1 MEKVYIYKIFER
13 FWHWSQALII
23 FFLMLTGFE
32 IHGSFGSYELFGFEN
47 SVVWHQIA
55 AWAFLTLIVF
65 AIFWHITS
73 GEWKQYIPT
82 TKLIKEQFMYYIG
95 GIFKNAPHPT
105 NKTVYNK
112 FNPLQR
118 MIYLG
123 LKILVIPVMV
133 ISGFIYLYFQYPKFG
148 IELESL
154 DTVALIHTLGAY
166 ILIAFVIAHVYLTT
180 ITGVKPLSSI
190 KAMITGWEEMEKEE
204 IKVVVEEEMEVA
216 LKSIKK
222 KLHAGDDRSKILD
235 QALEEVEG
243 KLGVKR
249 ETYFRDAISESG
261 AGYFCIG
268 KDGIYKE
275 VNKAWL
281 NLYKYDSKNEII
293 GQHYRLSRSSEDFV
307 ELEKTVAKVLQGE
320 TINHGEVKRICKDGS
335 VGYHTLTLSPVYLD
349 DKIECFEGF
358 VIDTTDKHFAE
369 TEMEKKKERLAHRK
383 PIDPENNSNK

>member
-13 FWHWSQALII
+13 FWHWSQALLI

-293 GQHYRLSRSSEDFV
+293 GKHYRLSRSSEDFV

-349 DKIECFEGF
+349 DKIDCFEGF
-358 VIDTTDKHFAE
+358 IIDTTDKHFAE
-369 TEMEKKKERLAHRK
+369 TEMEKKKQRLAHRK